1 MKRKSKIF
9 LGVLS
14 IFTAG
19 IITGICLGVFFAHHR
34 IASFKKMDYAER
46 RNVMMERVFGKME
59 LSEQQQQEIR
69 ALVTS
74 IQQEFSIQHENCKQ
88 LGHEQKELI
97 ESEVFDEARFREK
110 LKQVSTI
117 KEDTAVQ
124 LALIKR
130 KIRAILNDEQKD
142 MFDTYFKN
150 FRGPF
155 GSPHGKGKGHG
166 GQCRH

>member
-19 IITGICLGVFFAHHR
+19 IVTGICLGLFFAHHR
-34 IASFKKMDYAER
+34 IASFKKMDYDQR
-46 RNVMMERVFGKME
+46 RNVMMDRIFGRME

-69 ALVTS
+69 SLVTS
-74 IQQEFSIQHENCKQ
+74 MQQEFSLQHEKCKQ
-88 LGHEQKELI
+88 LSQEQKQLI
-97 ESEVFDEARFREK
+97 EAEIFNETLFREK
-110 LKQVSTI
+110 LKQVSII

-124 LALIKR
+124 QALIKR
-130 KIRAILNDEQKD
+130 QIRVLLNDEQKD
-142 MFDTYFKN
+142 MFDSYFKN

-155 GSPHGKGKGHG
+155 GSSHGKGKGRG